1 MIRANPYDMGRLF
14 GENRTQTEVREHVIL
29 NKKKSKI
36 SDKVPSSSMA
46 DIAFLLLIFFLVT
59 TTFPKD
65 KGLGIVLPQE
75 GSEQEVNPI
84 NILHIIVRPDGLV
97 EVKRGESTQVQ
108 VVTATEL
115 EGIWRLEMAENPR
128 LIAAVKTH
136 PVTPYRMMIDVLD
149 AIQTAGANTISLQLL
164 EG

>member
-1 MIRANPYDMGRLF
+1 MAVLD
-14 GENRTQTEVREHVIL
+14 
-29 NKKKSKI
+29 KKKSKV

-65 KGLGIVLPQE
+65 KGLAIVLPEE
-75 GSEQEVNPI
+75 GGEVAVSSQ
-84 NILHIIVRPDGLV
+84 NILHIIIQPNGLI
-97 EVKRGESTQVQ
+97 EVKRGESQQVQ
-108 VVTATEL
+108 TTPANGVEAIWRQDVTA
-115 EGIWRLEMAENPR
+115 NPN

-136 PVTPYRMMIDVLD
+136 PAAPYKFMVDVLD
-149 AIQTAGANTISLQLL
+149 ALHTAGAERISLQLF

>member
-1 MIRANPYDMGRLF
+1 M
-14 GENRTQTEVREHVIL
+14 IL
-29 NKKKSKI
+29 NKKNSKI
-36 SDKVPSSSMA
+36 NDKVPSSSMA

-59 TTFPKD
+59 TTFPRD
-65 KGLGIVLPQE
+65 KGLAIVLPQE
-75 GSEQEVNPI
+75 GSEQEINPI
-84 NILHIIVRPDGLV
+84 NILHIIVRPDALV

-108 VVTATEL
+108 LVTANDL

-136 PVTPYRMMIDVLD
+136 PEAPYKLMIDVLD
-149 AIQTAGANTISLQLL
+149 AIQTAGAKTISLQLL

>member
-1 MIRANPYDMGRLF
+1 MALLD
-14 GENRTQTEVREHVIL
+14 
-29 NKKKSKI
+29 KKKSKV

-65 KGLGIVLPQE
+65 RGLAIVLPEE
-75 GSEQEVNPI
+75 GGEVQI
-84 NILHIIVRPDGLV
+84 AAQNILHIIIQPNGLV
-97 EVKRGESTQVQ
+97 EIKRGESQQVQ
-108 VVTATEL
+108 TTPASGVEA
-115 EGIWRLEMAENPR
+115 IWRQDVSENPN

-136 PVTPYRMMIDVLD
+136 PQAPYRYMVDVLD
-149 AIQTAGANTISLQLL
+149 ALHTAGAERISLQLF

>member
-1 MIRANPYDMGRLF
+1 MAVLD
-14 GENRTQTEVREHVIL
+14 
-29 NKKKSKI
+29 KKKSKV

-65 KGLGIVLPQE
+65 KGLAIVLPEE
-75 GSEQEVNPI
+75 GGEVQISPR
-84 NILHIIVRPDGLV
+84 NILHIIVQPNGLV
-97 EVKRGESTQVQ
+97 EVKRGESPQVQ
-108 VVTATEL
+108 TVSPNAI
-115 EGIWRLEMAENPR
+115 EGLWRQDVSENPN

-136 PVTPYRMMIDVLD
+136 PQAPYKFMVDVLD
-149 AIQTAGANTISLQLL
+149 ALHTAGAERISLQLF

>member
-1 MIRANPYDMGRLF
+1 MAVLD
-14 GENRTQTEVREHVIL
+14 
-29 NKKKSKI
+29 KKKSKV
-36 SDKVPSSSMA
+36 SDEVPSASMA

-65 KGLGIVLPQE
+65 RGLAIVLPEE
-75 GSEQEVNPI
+75 GGEVQI
-84 NILHIIVRPDGLV
+84 SQRNILHIIIQPNGIV

-108 VVTATEL
+108 RVPANDIEA
-115 EGIWRLEMAENPR
+115 IWRQDVSGNPN

-136 PVTPYRMMIDVLD
+136 PDASYKFMVDVLD
-149 AIQTAGANTISLQLL
+149 ALHTAGAERISLQLF

>member
-1 MIRANPYDMGRLF
+1 MAVLD
-14 GENRTQTEVREHVIL
+14 
-29 NKKKSKI
+29 KKKSKV
-36 SDKVPSSSMA
+36 SDEVPSASMA

-65 KGLGIVLPQE
+65 RGLAIVLPEE
-75 GSEQEVNPI
+75 GGEVQI
-84 NILHIIVRPDGLV
+84 SQRNILHIIIQPNGIV

-108 VVTATEL
+108 RVPANDIEA
-115 EGIWRLEMAENPR
+115 IWRQDVSDNPN

-136 PVTPYRMMIDVLD
+136 PDASYKFMVDVLD
-149 AIQTAGANTISLQLL
+149 ALHTAGAERISLQLF

>member
-1 MIRANPYDMGRLF
+1 MAVLD
-14 GENRTQTEVREHVIL
+14 
-29 NKKKSKI
+29 KKKSKV

-65 KGLGIVLPQE
+65 KGLAIVLPEE
-75 GSEQEVNPI
+75 GGEVEISPR
-84 NILHIIVRPDGLV
+84 NILHIIIQPNGLV
-97 EVKRGESTQVQ
+97 EVKRGESQSVQ
-108 VVTATEL
+108 TVSPEAIESL
-115 EGIWRLEMAENPR
+115 WRQDVSENPN

-136 PVTPYRMMIDVLD
+136 PQAPYKFMVDVLD
-149 AIQTAGANTISLQLL
+149 ALHTAGAERISLQLF